1 MAGSNNERK
10 IGLVAFDHEIEIVG
24 DGVEKPLKITDN
36 ATLMNYDQLLQTGQE
51 QADQRMN
58 RPISETKDALLARVG
73 QL

>member
-36 ATLMNYDQLLQTGQE
+36 ATLMNYD
-51 QADQRMN
+51 
-58 RPISETKDALLARVG
+58 
-73 QL
+73 